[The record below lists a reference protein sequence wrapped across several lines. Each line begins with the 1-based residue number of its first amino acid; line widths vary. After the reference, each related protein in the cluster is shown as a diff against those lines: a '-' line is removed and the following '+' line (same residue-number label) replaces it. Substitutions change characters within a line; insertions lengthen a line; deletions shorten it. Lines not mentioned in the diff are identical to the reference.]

1 MLSKQIS
8 KSTTLRGELSRKT
21 GKAEKTNSSR
31 SKERGTVLTNRRNWV
46 REKRPGGEITTVELL
61 KSQIDNDFQMTT
73 NIGLT
78 YLTPG
83 QVLLLK

>member
-1 MLSKQIS
+1 MLSKQIF
-8 KSTTLRGELSRKT
+8 KSTTLRIRGELSRKT
-21 GKAEKTNSSR
+21 EKARKTNSSR

-78 YLTPG
+78 YLTPKG
-83 QVLLLK
+83 C